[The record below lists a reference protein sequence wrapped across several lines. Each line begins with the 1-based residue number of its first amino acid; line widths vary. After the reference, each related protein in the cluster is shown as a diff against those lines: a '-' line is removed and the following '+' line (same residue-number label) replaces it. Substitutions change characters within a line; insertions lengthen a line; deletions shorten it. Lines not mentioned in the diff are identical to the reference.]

1 MKIQQEY
8 SQILQD
14 SQNLRRFSFV
24 PRYMVCEMLWQLAST
39 LIEVS
44 AMVPTF
50 ILIDMMKQCARDM
63 IKKTGAL

>member
-1 MKIQQEY
+1 
-8 SQILQD
+8 
-14 SQNLRRFSFV
+14 
-24 PRYMVCEMLWQLAST
+24 MVCEMLWQLAST